1 MKMGRWK
8 KNTKPEYYI
17 DPEELKQSVIEMQ
30 SLGYPTDRFGLHLL
44 TI

>member
-1 MKMGRWK
+1 MGRWK

-30 SLGYPTDRFGLHLL
+30 ELGQPTERFCLHLL